1 MSRPKRRG
9 ERGPGGTTKFRN
21 SPKARGYSSAPRRHG
36 RVRLK
41 SGRSPAPTLTGC
53 RAAHNRPCRA
63 PLPSPHPRLPGR
75 SPAPAHAALCT
86 CPWASALSR
95 PRSFC
100 CWRPPWVPHLSLRLG
115 HGGGV
120 SGERAA
126 GKHLRVVSTMSFQV
140 RDSTDL
146 EPRSDSGA
154 HLPPLYHS
162 AVDRLRT
169 E

>member
-1 MSRPKRRG
+1 MESGAREGLRSFGTVPKHGATHPRP
-9 ERGPGGTTKFRN
+9 EGTGA
-21 SPKARGYSSAPRRHG
+21 SALKAVGSSAP
-36 RVRLK
+36 
-41 SGRSPAPTLTGC
+41 TLAGC

-126 GKHLRVVSTMSFQV
+126 GKHLRVASTMSTSFS
-140 RDSTDL
+140 DPTPSL
-146 EPRSDSGA
+146 PRA
-154 HLPPLYHS
+154 K
-162 AVDRLRT
+162 AFK
-169 E
+169 